1 MPHQLT
7 KTHIILFLSTLVMT
21 IVAGAWHYGVNPISE
36 PEKLYKGFPF
46 AFSLMSILLT
56 HELGHYFAA
65 RKHGIS
71 ATLPYFIPAP
81 HFFGTFGAFIK
92 IRHAISTR
100 AALLDIGAAGPLAG
114 FVVACAAL
122 LVGLQLSGV
131 QPPPVNPR
139 GGELILGN
147 SLMLTWL
154 TQAVLSIRP
163 DSQEIIVLHPVG
175 LAGWIGLFITSLNL
189 LPIGQLD
196 GGHILYAMSHRLH
209 RILSFGMIPI
219 LLVLGYVGWPGWI
232 MWSVLVLI
240 LGTNHPPVTYTT
252 VPLDKR
258 RKLIGWLSLIV
269 FILTFMPEPI
279 RIE

>member
-1 MPHQLT
+1 
-7 KTHIILFLSTLVMT
+7 MT
-21 IVAGAWHYGVNPISE
+21 IVAGAWHFGVNPITE

-92 IRHAISTR
+92 IRHAIVTR
-100 AALLDIGAAGPLAG
+100 PALLDIGAAGPLAG
-114 FVVACAAL
+114 FVVACVAL
-122 LVGLQLSGV
+122 LVGLQLSEV
-131 QPPPVNPR
+131 HPPLAGSPKS
-139 GGELILGN
+139 GELILGN
-147 SLMLTWL
+147 SLILTWL
-154 TQAVLSIRP
+154 TEAVLSVRP

-196 GGHILYAMSHRLH
+196 GGHILYAMSGRLH
-209 RILSFGMIPI
+209 SVLSKGMIPI
-219 LLVLGYVGWPGWI
+219 LLVLGYFGWPGWI
-232 MWSVLVLI
+232 MWSMLVLI
-240 LGTNHPPVTYTT
+240 LGTNHPPVTYPT

-258 RKLIGWLSLIV
+258 RRLIGWLCLIV